1 MQIKTPSKINPYLRL
16 RSRREDGYHEVEM
29 TLVPISIYDELEFRV
44 STAGGISLV
53 VEAPEPLGAPED
65 NLVYRAAAAFQA
77 RAGLS
82 FALQI
87 HLRKRIPAGAGLGG
101 GSGNAAGTLLALNA
115 MHDHP
120 LQSAELDELAL
131 QLGADVP
138 FFLNPVPSHATGL
151 GERLS
156 PLPAFPRLALVV
168 VKPSLSISTHAA
180 YEGVRSFSTNRA
192 VPPLATLPQVLGV
205 MENQFEASLF
215 KAHPHL
221 AEVKRRLLE
230 AGAAGAL
237 LAGSGAAI
245 FGVFADDAARDDAA
259 ARLAGDSSW
268 QVFSCET
275 LPHHSYLPHA

>member
-1 MQIKTPSKINPYLRL
+1 
-16 RSRREDGYHEVEM
+16 M

-44 STAGGISLV
+44 STVGGISLV
-53 VEAPEPLGAPED
+53 VDAPEPLGAPED
-65 NLVYRAAAAFQA
+65 NLAYRAAAAFQERA
-77 RAGLS
+77 RLTL
-82 FALQI
+82 ALQI

-115 MHDHP
+115 MHGHP
-120 LQSAELDELAL
+120 LQNAELDQLAL

-138 FFLNPVPSHATGL
+138 FFLNPVPSHATGR

-156 PLPAFPRLALVV
+156 PLSAFPRLALVV
-168 VKPSLSISTHAA
+168 VKPPLSISTRAA
-180 YEGVRSFSTNRA
+180 YEGVTRFSTNRA
-192 VPPLATLPQVLGV
+192 APPLATLPQVLGA

-237 LAGSGAAI
+237 LSGSGAAL
-245 FGVFADDAARDDAA
+245 FGVFEDEAARDDAA
-259 ARLAGDSSW
+259 AGLARESSW

-275 LPHHSYLPHA
+275 LTRHTYLPGA